1 MARSFSESY
10 NDVKNKAFIILG
22 PVVMRDTEED
32 FEQGIAVGTDA
43 YGHAQK
49 YNPAKID
56 VFGMPIIKMA
66 KAFEDGLTF
75 SLYEKSDLPRL
86 LELME
91 EFLKVTDSAMRSI
104 NFRKAADDDV
114 ELIYNFGKN
123 VVSLNERIKRGE
135 NVEIKKVLS
144 IGGFVTPNMGTPAQT
159 TKIDAPIS
167 ARARSRIKRFKPR
180 TR

>member
-1 MARSFSESY
+1 MARSFKESY
-10 NDVKNKAFIILG
+10 HDVKNKAFIVLG
-22 PVVMRDTEED
+22 PIVMRDTEED
-32 FEQGIAVGTDA
+32 FEQGIPTDTDR

-56 VFGMPIIKMA
+56 VFGLPILGMA
-66 KAFEDGLTF
+66 KAYEDGLTF
-75 SLYEKSDLPRL
+75 SLYERSDLPRL
-86 LELME
+86 LETME

-144 IGGFVTPNMGTPAQT
+144 IGGFVTPSMGDSTQT
-159 TKIDAPIS
+159 TKVDAPIS
-167 ARARSRIKRFKPR
+167 ARARGRIKRFKPR
-180 TR
+180 A